1 MKCPKCLFENPDKTR
16 FCGNCGNPFPDAI
29 EISPSLTETFEP
41 APEDLP
47 IGSTFAGRYQII
59 EELGRGGMGRV
70 YKVLDTEVQEKIAL
84 KILRPEIA
92 SNEQTIQRFRNE
104 LKLARKISHKYVC
117 RMFDLSKE
125 EDLYYITMEYVS
137 GENLKSMIQMMGQLS
152 VGKTI
157 FIAKQVCEGLAEAH
171 RLGVIHRDLKP
182 SNIMIDKEGNAHIM
196 DFGIARS
203 LKTEDITQT
212 EARIG
217 TPKYMS
223 PEQMAGKEL
232 DRRSDIYSL
241 GVILYE
247 MVTGRVPYEGDTAAE
262 IAVKQDTEF
271 PTHPRKINPQIP
283 QNLSSLILSCIQK
296 DKDMRFKRVEDILDE
311 LSKIEQE
318 IPTTDRIYP
327 SKKTEMVLPDKRFL
341 SLRFLGIIVFLAAL
355 LIAGFFLIKRELRK
369 PLHTVAPTAQS
380 IVWKNSIAVLP
391 FEDLSLDR
399 DQEYFCIG
407 MTEAIITKLT
417 SIEGL
422 RVVPYQTVSRYKDTE
437 KSLEQIGK
445 ELGIETILAPTLKK
459 EDNRIRVSAQL
470 ANVRENYVIDAY
482 TYEEELNSVF
492 EVEDSI
498 SKSIA
503 DALKIHLEEE
513 KLHSIKKREPKN
525 IKAYEFYTRGKY
537 FEGKYRESNFLKD
550 FEDAIKNYKNA
561 FAIDPN
567 YALAY
572 WGLGNCYESVFAN
585 FGKKEHL
592 DLLLENYN
600 QAYELDPNLAEAN
613 VGLAWAYFYTEEW
626 SKSYSFC
633 KNAIKLDPYNPE
645 VNFNVGAI
653 LRSTGLYPQ
662 AIEFYSKAIALDP
675 LSVNYRRLAASCYTY
690 MGRYN
695 ESIRLIEE
703 ALELNP
709 DNNELRLFTARQYI
723 LMKRYNEAE
732 QIISQVEKQDPKH
745 PDIQYTRALIYAVH
759 GKNEKALPIIED
771 LDPYFFTFLLSS
783 VYAALGMKDEA
794 IQNIGTAV
802 ERGFFETKSS
812 LHSYPSLINNH
823 FYDNLRNDPRFQRI
837 VEQEKK
843 KYEENI
849 MEYEEAKPTK

>member
-29 EISPSLTETFEP
+29 EISPSLTETFEL

-70 YKVLDTEVQEKIAL
+70 YKVLDTEVQEKIAI

-92 SNEQTIQRFRNE
+92 SNERTIQRFRNE

-125 EDLYYITMEYVS
+125 DDLYYITMEYVS

-182 SNIMIDKEGNAHIM
+182 SNIMIDREGHAHIM

-203 LKTEDITQT
+203 IQAEDITRT

-262 IAVKQDTEF
+262 IAVKQETES
-271 PTHPRKINPQIP
+271 PTQPRKINPQIP
-283 QNLSSLILSCIQK
+283 QDLSSLILSCIQK
-296 DKDMRFKRVEDILDE
+296 DKDMRFKRAEDILDE

-318 IPTTDRIYP
+318 IPTTDRIIP
-327 SKKTEMVLPDKRFL
+327 RRKTEIAFPEKRYPL
-341 SLRFLGIIVFLAAL
+341 LRTLGILVFMAAI
-355 LIAGFFLIKRELRK
+355 LIAGFFLIKREWQK
-369 PLHTVAPTAQS
+369 PEPEAAPTAQPT
-380 IVWKNSIAVLP
+380 VWKNSIAVLP

-399 DQEYFCIG
+399 DQEHFCIG

-437 KSLEQIGK
+437 KNLEQIGK
-445 ELGIETILAPTLKK
+445 ELKVETILAPTLKK

-470 ANVRENYVIDAY
+470 ANVRENYIIDAY
-482 TYEEELNSVF
+482 TYEEELDSVF
-492 EVEDSI
+492 KVEDSI

-537 FEGKYRESNFLKD
+537 FEEKYRVLNNPKD
-550 FEDAIKNYKNA
+550 FEDAVKNYKNA
-561 FAIDPN
+561 FAIDPS

-572 WGLGNCYESVFAN
+572 WGLGNTYESVFAE
-585 FGKKEHL
+585 FGKREHL

-600 QAYELDPNLAEAN
+600 KAYELDPNLAEAN

-626 SKSYSFC
+626 SKSYSLC

-653 LRSTGLYPQ
+653 LRSVGLYPQ

-675 LSVNYRRLAASCYTY
+675 LSVNYRRLAATCYTY

-695 ESIRLIEE
+695 ESKRLIDE

-709 DNNELRLFTARQYI
+709 DNNEFRLFTARQYI
-723 LMKRYNEAE
+723 LMKRYDEAE
-732 QIISQVEKQDPKH
+732 QIISQVERQDPEH
-745 PDIQYTRALIYAVH
+745 PDIQYTRAMIYAIH
-759 GKNEKALPIIED
+759 GEEEKALPIIED

-783 VYAALGMKDEA
+783 VYAALGMKEEA
-794 IQNIGTAV
+794 IQNIEAAI
-802 ERGFFETKSS
+802 ERGFYETKSY

-837 VEQEKK
+837 SEQEKK

-849 MEYEEAKPTK
+849 KEYEEAKPTK

>member
-1 MKCPKCLFENPDKTR
+1 MKCPKCTFENPDKTR

-29 EISPSLTETFEP
+29 EIFPSLTETFEP
-41 APEDLP
+41 PLEELP

-92 SNEQTIQRFRNE
+92 SNEKTIQRFRNE

-157 FIAKQVCEGLAEAH
+157 FVAKQVCEGLAEAH

-203 LKTEDITQT
+203 IETEDITRT

-223 PEQMAGKEL
+223 PEQMEGKEL

-262 IAVKQDTEF
+262 IAVKQDTE
-271 PTHPRKINPQIP
+271 PPPQPKNSNPQIP
-283 QNLSSLILSCIQK
+283 QDLNLLILKCIQK
-296 DKDMRFKRVEDILDE
+296 DKDKRYGRIDEILDE

-318 IPTTDRIYP
+318 IPTTDRIIP
-327 SKKTEMVLPDKRFL
+327 RRKTETALPEKRFPL
-341 SLRFLGIIVFLAAL
+341 LRTLGILVFTATI
-355 LIAGFFLIKRELRK
+355 LIAGFFLIKRELQK
-369 PLHTVAPTAQS
+369 PEPDAAPTAQPT
-380 IVWKNSIAVLP
+380 IWKNSIAVLP
-391 FEDLSLDR
+391 FVDLSMDR
-399 DQEYFCIG
+399 DQEHFCIG

-422 RVVPYQTVSRYKDTE
+422 RVVPYPTVSRYKDTE
-437 KSLEQIGK
+437 KNLEQIGK
-445 ELGIETILAPTLKK
+445 ELRVETILAPTLKK

-470 ANVRENYVIDAY
+470 ANVRENYIIDAY
-482 TYEEELNSVF
+482 TYEEELDSVF
-492 EVEDSI
+492 KVEDSI

-503 DALKIHLEEE
+503 DALKIHLEEA
-513 KLHSIKKREPKN
+513 KLQSIKRREPKN
-525 IKAYEFYTRGKY
+525 IKAYELYTRGKY
-537 FEGKYRESNFLKD
+537 FEEKYRVLNNPKD
-550 FEDAIKNYKNA
+550 FEDAVKNYENA
-561 FAIDPN
+561 FAIDPS

-572 WGLGNCYESVFAN
+572 WGLGNIYESVFADL
-585 FGKKEHL
+585 GQKEHL

-600 QAYELDPNLAEAN
+600 KAYELDPNLAEAN

-626 SKSYSFC
+626 NKSYSFC

-653 LRSTGLYPQ
+653 LRSVGLYPQ

-675 LSVNYRRLAASCYTY
+675 LSVNYRRLAATCYTY

-709 DNNELRLFTARQYI
+709 NNNGLRLLAGRQYI
-723 LMKRYNEAE
+723 LMKRYDEAE
-732 QIISQVEKQDPKH
+732 KIISQVEKKDPKH
-745 PDIQYTRALIYAVH
+745 PDIQYTLAMIYGAY
-759 GKNEKALPIIED
+759 GEKEKALPIIKD
-771 LDPYFFTFLLSS
+771 LDPYFFTYLLSS
-783 VYAALGMKDEA
+783 IYAALGMKDEA
-794 IQNIGTAV
+794 IEFIEKGI
-802 ERGFFETKSS
+802 ERGFYEIKTY
-812 LHSYPSLINNH
+812 LYSYPYLINNH
-823 FYDNLRNDPRFQRI
+823 FFDCLRDDQRFQRI
-837 VEQEKK
+837 LEQEKK
-843 KYEENI
+843 KYEEKI
-849 MEYEEAKPTK
+849 KEYEEAKPTK

>member
-380 IVWKNSIAVLP
+380 
-391 FEDLSLDR
+391 
-399 DQEYFCIG
+399 
-407 MTEAIITKLT
+407 
-417 SIEGL
+417 
-422 RVVPYQTVSRYKDTE
+422 
-437 KSLEQIGK
+437 
-445 ELGIETILAPTLKK
+445 
-459 EDNRIRVSAQL
+459 
-470 ANVRENYVIDAY
+470 
-482 TYEEELNSVF
+482 
-492 EVEDSI
+492 
-498 SKSIA
+498 
-503 DALKIHLEEE
+503 
-513 KLHSIKKREPKN
+513 
-525 IKAYEFYTRGKY
+525 
-537 FEGKYRESNFLKD
+537 
-550 FEDAIKNYKNA
+550 
-561 FAIDPN
+561 
-567 YALAY
+567 
-572 WGLGNCYESVFAN
+572 
-585 FGKKEHL
+585 
-592 DLLLENYN
+592 
-600 QAYELDPNLAEAN
+600 
-613 VGLAWAYFYTEEW
+613 
-626 SKSYSFC
+626 
-633 KNAIKLDPYNPE
+633 
-645 VNFNVGAI
+645 
-653 LRSTGLYPQ
+653 
-662 AIEFYSKAIALDP
+662 
-675 LSVNYRRLAASCYTY
+675 
-690 MGRYN
+690 
-695 ESIRLIEE
+695 
-703 ALELNP
+703 
-709 DNNELRLFTARQYI
+709 
-723 LMKRYNEAE
+723 
-732 QIISQVEKQDPKH
+732 
-745 PDIQYTRALIYAVH
+745 
-759 GKNEKALPIIED
+759 
-771 LDPYFFTFLLSS
+771 
-783 VYAALGMKDEA
+783 
-794 IQNIGTAV
+794 
-802 ERGFFETKSS
+802 
-812 LHSYPSLINNH
+812 
-823 FYDNLRNDPRFQRI
+823 
-837 VEQEKK
+837 
-843 KYEENI
+843 
-849 MEYEEAKPTK
+849 